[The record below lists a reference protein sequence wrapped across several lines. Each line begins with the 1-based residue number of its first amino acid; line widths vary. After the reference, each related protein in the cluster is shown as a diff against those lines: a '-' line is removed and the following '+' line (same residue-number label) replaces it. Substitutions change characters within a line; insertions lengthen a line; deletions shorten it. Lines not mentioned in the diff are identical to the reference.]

1 MDVKLKIILL
11 SPPPGIDYGL
21 QKGSGS
27 VYETIQKQRP
37 GLGDL
42 YFECEVGVKGD
53 NSKDHVPD
61 FRGPFVQGPV
71 GGRFIYLDM
80 GALAGQENQ
89 LSWRLKIPLVGITWA
104 MINQLDIDPAAFL
117 ETRVPGTGKNG
128 APNCATVKPF
138 DGWAVKT
145 HSV

>member
-11 SPPPGIDYGL
+11 SPPPGIDFGL

-27 VYETIQKQRP
+27 IYETIQKQRSN
-37 GLGDL
+37 LSDL
-42 YFECEVGVKGD
+42 NFECEVEVKGD
-53 NSKDHVPD
+53 ILKDQFPD

-71 GGRFIYLDM
+71 GGRFIYLDI

-89 LSWRLKIPLVGITWA
+89 SSWRLKIPLVGITWA
-104 MINQLDIDPAAFL
+104 MVSQLDINPAAFL

-128 APNCATVKPF
+128 GPNCATVKPF
-138 DGWAVKT
+138 EGWIVKIA
-145 HSV
+145 